1 MVISLEDILFLIGS
15 LLLNPLLPS
24 FGIQTAISIAVGM
37 ILPQRVVDPINHILH
52 KIPGLRKV
60 ACWFEEELKKRL
72 KTTIP
77 RMLAGYL
84 TTSLVGGILLLVAL
98 LI

>member
-1 MVISLEDILFLIGS
+1 LLLIGS

-37 ILPQRVVDPINHILH
+37 ILPQRVVEPINYFLH
-52 KIPGLRKV
+52 KIPGIRRV
-60 ACWFEEELKKRL
+60 VCWFEEKLKKKRL
-72 KTTIP
+72 KTVVP
-77 RMLAGYL
+77 RILVGYFI
-84 TTSLVGGILLLVAL
+84 TSVTGGILLFIAL